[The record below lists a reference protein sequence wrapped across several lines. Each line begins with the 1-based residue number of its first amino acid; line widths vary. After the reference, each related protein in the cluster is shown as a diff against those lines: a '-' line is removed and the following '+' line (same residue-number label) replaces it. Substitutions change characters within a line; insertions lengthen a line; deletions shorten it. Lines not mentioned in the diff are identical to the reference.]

1 MKNIKKFQ
9 DYINEKKQDSD
20 KKEIM
25 SEKSIKEN
33 LEGGINYEIIANEI
47 EKGNTN
53 GLEPIEWDL
62 EVNIQDWIKLD
73 DEDIDMIATQIRNG
87 ELSGN
92 DPIDWSLEFG
102 GDEPILLPNEDD
114 EDFNNTEEDN
124 FDNIE
129 EEEEVY
135 DEDEDDE
142 WEDTEDD
149 DSDDEEERYMSDE
162 DIENSYEGYKITEFN
177 LNPKRENSEV
187 RSGFLEIV
195 FPNNEDKFDR
205 WIMYSKDGK
214 IAFDHWYPEKMYF
227 ELVDYIK
234 AKISEDENKTSH
246 IQKFESFN
254 REDIANHLGIDKDEF
269 EDSSD
274 LGDMA
279 DSFNDA
285 NDSYE
290 FAKMDAEELLDAY
303 KDNNDMSQYF
313 TPTIS
318 DEFEYNKEESLFNSV
333 IKYYDEFFEKE
344 YGYLDDFG
352 SDLFDMALKDL
363 IKKFL
368 KNRK

>member
-9 DYINEKKQDSD
+9 DYINEKNQDS
-20 KKEIM
+20 KKETM

-33 LEGGINYEIIANEI
+33 LEGDINYEIIANEI

-102 GDEPILLPNEDD
+102 EDD
-114 EDFNNTEEDN
+114 EHFDNTEEDN
-124 FDNIE
+124 FDNTE

-135 DEDEDDE
+135 DED
-142 WEDTEDD
+142 DD
-149 DSDDEEERYMSDE
+149 DSEDNDVNEFYIKVEDGSKTGIVRVFLNRSGKWSESLYSGDEIYGLGKNYQSYLKPSDILQWFKKDFDDAKIISDEEAEFFKNDYDLSS
-162 DIENSYEGYKITEFN
+162 NTE
-177 LNPKRENSEV
+177 EE
-187 RSGFLEIV
+187 E
-195 FPNNEDKFDR
+195 E
-205 WIMYSKDGK
+205 Y
-214 IAFDHWYPEKMYF
+214 
-227 ELVDYIK
+227 
-234 AKISEDENKTSH
+234 NKKSN
-246 IQKFESFN
+246 IQRFESFN

-279 DSFNDA
+279 DSISDS

-290 FAKMDAEELLDAY
+290 FAKMDAEELFDAY

-318 DEFEYNKEESLFNSV
+318 NDFEYNKEESLFNAI
-333 IKYYDEFFEKE
+333 IKYYDADFENE
-344 YGYLDDFG
+344 HGYIEDFG
-352 SDLFDMALKDL
+352 SELFDMALKDL